1 MNIEVLKSKTA
12 LAAVASIIV
21 AGMGVAM
28 GDATAWE
35 GLQAGV
41 LSLVAIF
48 LRAAVGN
55 VADKAEAATV
65 AAQQAADTVQAEQA
79 KREAAAPVM
88 PAAGEQ

>member
-1 MNIEVLKSKTA
+1 MNLKVLKSKTA

-41 LSLVAIF
+41 LSLVALF

-55 VADKAEAATV
+55 VADTATAAQQ
-65 AAQQAADTVQAEQA
+65 AAQQAADTVQAAQA
-79 KREAAAPVM
+79 KREAVAPVM

>member
-21 AGMGVAM
+21 AGMGVAL
-28 GDATAWE
+28 GDATAGE

-41 LSLVAIF
+41 LSLVALF

-65 AAQQAADTVQAEQA
+65 AAQSAADTVKAVQA
-79 KREAAAPVM
+79 KREAVAPVM

>member
-21 AGMGVAM
+21 AGMGVAL

-41 LSLVAIF
+41 LSLVAMF

-55 VADKAEAATV
+55 VADKAEAAKV
-65 AAQQAADTVQAEQA
+65 AAQSAADTVKAVQA
-79 KREAAAPVM
+79 KSEAAPVM
-88 PAAGEQ
+88 PAAGER